1 MTFFEA
7 LSQYSFLQNA
17 LIAGLLAGL
26 GCGVIGTYVVVK
38 RISSLAGGI
47 AHAVLGG
54 MGVAYYFHISVT
66 IGALIAALISAL
78 LLGWI
83 RLRKQQ
89 NEDILV
95 GALWSTGMAIGILFI
110 SQTAGYNADLMSYLF
125 GNILMVRTEDLYW
138 MIALDILLISII
150 GIFYKQFL
158 AITFDEEFARLR
170 GISVDA
176 FYLALLCM
184 VALTVVLLMQVVGL
198 ILVIAL
204 LTLPAAIAILYVN
217 NILKIMILASILGM
231 LFSGSGLIIAYQPD
245 FPVGATIILTAAIT
259 YLFAIITKSFWQY
272 FNYRKSGPILK

>member
-1 MTFFEA
+1 MTFFDA
-7 LSQYSFLQNA
+7 LNQYSFLQNA

-54 MGVAYYFHISVT
+54 MGVAYYFHFSVT

-83 RLRKQQ
+83 KLRKQQ
-89 NEDILV
+89 HEDILV

-125 GNILMVRTEDLYW
+125 GNILMVRPADLYW
-138 MIALDILLISII
+138 MVALDALLIATI
-150 GIFYKQFL
+150 GIFYKQFV

-170 GISVDA
+170 GVSVDL
-176 FYLALLCM
+176 FYLVLLCM

-259 YLFAIITKSFWQY
+259 YLLAIITKSFWQY

>member
-7 LSQYSFLQNA
+7 LSQYSFLQHA

-66 IGALIAALISAL
+66 IGALIAALFSAL

-95 GALWSTGMAIGILFI
+95 GALWSTGMAVGILFI

-125 GNILMVRTEDLYW
+125 GNILMVHVEDLYW
-138 MIALDILLISII
+138 MMALDFLLITTI
-150 GIFYKQFL
+150 GIFHKQFI

-170 GISVDA
+170 GVSVDL
-176 FYLALLCM
+176 FYLILLCM

-217 NILKIMILASILGM
+217 NILQIMIVASLLGM
-231 LFSGSGLIIAYQPD
+231 LFSGSGLMIAYQPD
-245 FPVGATIILTAAIT
+245 LPVGATIILVAAVV
-259 YLFAIITKSFWQY
+259 YLIAVITKTLFH
-272 FNYRKSGPILK
+272 RKSGPILK